1 MPRIFNHLPCPM
13 FTALKPIILA
23 SASPRR
29 KQFLLDLGLDFTCL
43 PADIDETPISGEL
56 PADFARR
63 LAAEKAETVA
73 ALHPKSWVIGAD
85 TVVTLNGQIIG
96 KPADA
101 AHALDVLR
109 ALQGQTHQVITGLAL
124 ICQQEGSAETLA
136 ETSEVTFANFSD
148 AVLAAYIRTGES
160 FDKAGAYGIQ
170 SGGAF
175 LVQSLR
181 GSCSNVIGLPLSTC
195 VALLLR
201 CGVIAPLS

>member
-1 MPRIFNHLPCPM
+1 M
-13 FTALKPIILA
+13 FTALQPLILA

-29 KQFLLDLGLDFTCL
+29 QQFLRDLGLDFTCQ
-43 PADIDETPISGEL
+43 PADIDESPLSGER

-63 LAAEKAETVA
+63 LAAEKAAAVA
-73 ALHPKSWVIGAD
+73 ASRRESWVIGAD
-85 TVVTLNGQIIG
+85 TVVTLDGEIIG

-101 AHALDVLR
+101 DHALEILR
-109 ALQGQTHQVITGLAL
+109 ALRGRTHQVITGLAL
-124 ICQQEGSAETLA
+124 ICQREGCSEIVA
-136 ETSEVTFANFSD
+136 ETSEVTFADFPD

-175 LVQSLR
+175 LVQSMR
-181 GSCSNVIGLPLSTC
+181 GSCSNVIGLPLSAC

-201 CGVIAPLS
+201 RGVIAPLS